1 MGRATRGLAHFR
13 THLRRSS
20 HHGDAADRGH
30 PWAVYAEL
38 GQQDLND
45 ISAETM
51 RYL

>member
-13 THLRRSS
+13 IHLRRSS
-20 HHGDAADRGH
+20 HHGDAADCEH